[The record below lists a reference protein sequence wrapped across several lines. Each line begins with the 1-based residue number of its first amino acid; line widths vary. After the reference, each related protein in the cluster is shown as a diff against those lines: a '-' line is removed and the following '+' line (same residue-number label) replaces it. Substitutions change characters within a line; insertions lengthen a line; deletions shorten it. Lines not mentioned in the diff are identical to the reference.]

1 MNSYD
6 RVMAAL
12 NGDKEELDYIP
23 CINPASSCTLE
34 LAERF
39 DVWWPD
45 VHRDTEKMAKLGS
58 AAHRV
63 CGLDMITI
71 PFDMVVEAEIFGSS
85 IDYHEDKR
93 KSKYGFW
100 PSIRKPLSKRVVPL
114 IVPDNIQ
121 DQGRV
126 GVIVKAVKLLKEE
139 FGGKVPINVQ
149 IIPPFTSLSYYIL
162 DTVSFFLTLARRPE
176 EVKTVLDEASP
187 VYLELAKIY
196 SEAGADIITLHDMGA
211 HAKMIN
217 EIQFE
222 QLVKPYLK
230 RMTESLETSILNIC
244 GLTIP
249 LLKNMVG
256 CGATAIAIDETNPM
270 RDARSIVDKVKPSYP
285 IIGNL
290 SSRDLLSEGTP
301 EQISE
306 SVKNV
311 IQEGVSLVSPGCDL
325 VLETPTKSLCTMV
338 EATRKYG
345 KIQS

>member
-1 MNSYD
+1 MNSYEQ
-6 RVMAAL
+6 VMTAL
-12 NGDKEELDYIP
+12 KSSKNELEYIP

-34 LAERF
+34 LMERF
-39 DVWWPD
+39 ELWWPD
-45 VHRDTEKMAKLGS
+45 VHRDPEKMAKMGS

-63 CGLDMITI
+63 CGLEMITI
-71 PFDMVVEAEIFGSS
+71 PFDMVVEAEVFGAS
-85 IDYHEDKR
+85 INYHEDKG

-100 PSIRKPLSKRVVPL
+100 PSVRKPLSKMVVPL

-139 FGGKVPINVQ
+139 FDGQVPINVQ

-162 DTVSFFLTLARRPE
+162 DTASFCLSLAKEPE
-176 EVKTVLDEASP
+176 EVKTVIDESLP

-196 SEAGADIITLHDMGA
+196 SEAGADIITLHDMAA

-230 RMTESLETSILNIC
+230 RIAESLETSIINVC

-249 LLKNMVG
+249 FLKHMVE

-270 RDARSIVDKVKPSYP
+270 RDARSIVDKVKPGYP

-290 SSRDLLSEGTP
+290 SPRDLLAEGTP
-301 EQISE
+301 EQINA

-311 IQEGVSLVSPGCDL
+311 IQEGVSLVAPGCDL
-325 VLETPTKSLCTMV
+325 VLETPTKNLCTMI

-345 KIQS
+345 KI

>member
-12 NGDKEELDYIP
+12 KGDKGELDYIP
-23 CINPASSCTLE
+23 CINPSSNCTLE
-34 LAERF
+34 LTERF

-45 VHRDTEKMAKLGS
+45 VHRNPEKMAKMGS

-63 CGLDMITI
+63 CGLEMITI
-71 PFDMVVEAEIFGSS
+71 PFDMVVEAEVFGVS
-85 IDYHEDKR
+85 IDYHEDKG

-121 DQGRV
+121 GRGRV
-126 GVIVKAVKLLKEE
+126 GVIVKAIKLLKEE
-139 FGGKVPINVQ
+139 FGGRVPINVQ

-162 DTVSFFLTLARRPE
+162 DTVSFCLTLVRRPE
-176 EVKTVLDEASP
+176 EVKTVLDEALP

-217 EIQFE
+217 KIQFE
-222 QLVKPYLK
+222 QLVEPYLK
-230 RMTESLETSILNIC
+230 HMTESLETSIINIC
-244 GLTIP
+244 GLTVP
-249 LLKNMVG
+249 FLKNMVE

-270 RDARSIVDKVKPSYP
+270 RDARSIVDKVKPDYP

-290 SSRDLLSEGTP
+290 SPRDLLVEGTT
-301 EQISE
+301 EQIKE

-311 IQEGVSLVSPGCDL
+311 IQEGVSLVAPGCDL
-325 VLETPTKSLCTMV
+325 VLETSTENLCAMV

-345 KIQS
+345 RI